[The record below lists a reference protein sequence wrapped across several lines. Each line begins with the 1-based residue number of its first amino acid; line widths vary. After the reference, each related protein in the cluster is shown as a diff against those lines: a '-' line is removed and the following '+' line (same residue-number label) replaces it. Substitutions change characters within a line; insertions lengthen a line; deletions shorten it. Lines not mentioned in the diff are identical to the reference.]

1 MREFIKKYD
10 IITKTISVIIAI
22 VLWVFVISVEN
33 PNRTLEFSSIPITIV
48 GQEDILN
55 AYNLSIIEGAD
66 TLMSVKLSAKNN
78 IITKLTNSQIKAYV
92 DVSDI
97 NTAGT
102 YDIPINVL
110 MPSTFIIVKSQ
121 TPATAK
127 ITLDSIT
134 SKQVP
139 VRVNFKAP
147 NDKNY
152 VYAEPILI
160 KNYVTIQGPN
170 KMLSDID
177 FALVTPKPLT
187 HSSTANYEYTLNNKD
202 GKTITNKYIK
212 KIDKMVEVNIN
223 VLKIKEIP
231 LSVNISNDISQTE
244 FTAQIIPTTVKII
257 GETINVDK
265 VDKIILGD
273 VSKDKNKY
281 SFKIQYPGIVQA
293 YDKNIT
299 RATVEIKHIENT
311 EIPTPPPPSPE
322 PPVTP
327 PVDNIDKIENVVIK
341 DILISDTN
349 PQPDKSIELITTSI
363 IVEFSGKD
371 AKTIKEGDIT
381 ASATVD
387 SLTLT
392 KGGHKIPLNII
403 LPEGKEIKIVG
414 SYEIEIEVK

>member
-273 VSKDKNKY
+273 VSKDKTKY
-281 SFKIQYPGIVQA
+281 SFKIQYPAIVQA
-293 YDKNIT
+293 YDKNLT

-311 EIPTPPPPSPE
+311 EIPTPPPPPPE

>member
-273 VSKDKNKY
+273 VSKDKTKY
-281 SFKIQYPGIVQA
+281 SFKIQYPTIVQA

-311 EIPTPPPPSPE
+311 EIPTPPPPPPE

>member
-10 IITKTISVIIAI
+10 VITKTLSVIIAI

-273 VSKDKNKY
+273 VSKDKTKY
-281 SFKIQYPGIVQA
+281 SFKIQYPAIVQA

-311 EIPTPPPPSPE
+311 EIPTPPPPPPE